1 MAKKH
6 SESEKQSIID
16 SYIKWVNLFYHRTHN
31 LAGSVLF
38 TVAFATVHFFYSH
51 SYNLMTSFV
60 ARHNTT
66 KVGRSPIIKT
76 NNSHISLETCVSVL
90 VNEVADFFCI

>member
-38 TVAFATVHFFYSH
+38 TAAFATVQFFYSH
-51 SYNLMTSFV
+51 SYDLMTSFV
-60 ARHNTT
+60 AQHNTT
-66 KVGRSPIIKT
+66 KVCKSLVIK
-76 NNSHISLETCVSVL
+76 
-90 VNEVADFFCI
+90 